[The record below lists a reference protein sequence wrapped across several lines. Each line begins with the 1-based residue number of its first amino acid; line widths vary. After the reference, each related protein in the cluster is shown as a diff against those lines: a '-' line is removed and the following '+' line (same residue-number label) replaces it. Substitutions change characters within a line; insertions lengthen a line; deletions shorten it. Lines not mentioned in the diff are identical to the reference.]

1 MTNYVHYIGSRHIVW
16 MCRAFGNIW
25 RYRNEGVEAWN
36 KNLSKRSNVFN
47 SHGNRGN
54 QLGVGTVE
62 PFEVL
67 GKWMGRYAMW
77 QLEFANQ
84 LFIANG
90 GTLGPSEVIFDPH
103 EQIWEYVSDN
113 DAEEDD
119 DQYSIT
125 SVTSST
131 ESDCDLE
138 DFLPE
143 DASQCVYTADE
154 DEIRRYSMRKRPI

>member
-1 MTNYVHYIGSRHIVW
+1 M
-16 MCRAFGNIW
+16 
-25 RYRNEGVEAWN
+25 
-36 KNLSKRSNVFN
+36 FN

-84 LFIANG
+84 LFITNG
-90 GTLGPSEVIFDPH
+90 GTLGPSEVIYDAH
-103 EQIWEYVSDN
+103 QQIWEYASDN
-113 DAEEDD
+113 DAEDD
-119 DQYSIT
+119 ADDYSIT

-131 ESDCDLE
+131 EGESDLE
-138 DFLPE
+138 EYQPE
-143 DASQCVYTADE
+143 DASQCVYNANE
-154 DEIRRYSMRKRPI
+154 DEVRRYSMRTSSSFALYTH